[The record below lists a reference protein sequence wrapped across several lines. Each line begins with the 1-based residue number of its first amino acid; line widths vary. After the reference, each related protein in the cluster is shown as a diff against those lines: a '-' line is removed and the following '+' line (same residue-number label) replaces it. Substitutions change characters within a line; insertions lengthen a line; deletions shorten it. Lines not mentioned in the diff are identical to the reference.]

1 MLTRRQWL
9 AALPV
14 ARVAALNAAET
25 PRPLGVRLYSVRGN
39 LHQEADKTLKAIARI
54 GYREVEGYNR
64 LETITLGPR
73 IKDAGLAVRSCRTE
87 TPLITADWE
96 NYPEYKQVTLTEAI
110 DSVAGAGVEYF
121 LMGYIAP
128 GARGDAEDFYRRTA
142 DRMSAAAELCRKSG
156 LKFAWQNHAFEFEGQ
171 PGHRP
176 VDIYKERLDQK
187 LVGLELNVFWAS
199 VAGQDPLW
207 LLKEWKGR
215 VPLLQLNDKAK
226 KANAEPH
233 QFSENVG
240 LGAYVE
246 AGAGDVD
253 FPAILKAAPA
263 AGVKVQFVGQDETS
277 GDPIESLRRSFA
289 YLNRIT

>member
-14 ARVAALNAAET
+14 ARVAAVNAAET

-156 LKFAWQNHAFEFEGQ
+156 LKFAWQNHAFEFEGR
-171 PGHRP
+171 PGFRAI
-176 VDIYKERLDQK
+176 DFFKARLDPK
-187 LVGLELNVFWAS
+187 LVRLELDPFWAS
-199 VAGQDPLW
+199 LAGQDPIQ
-207 LLKEWKGR
+207 LLKDWKGR
-215 VPLLQLNDKAK
+215 VSLLHLNDKAK
-226 KANAEPH
+226 GVPS
-233 QFSENVG
+233 QFSETIG
-240 LGAYVE
+240 QGAWAEPGSGALDLRAIVKAARA
-246 AGAGDVD
+246 AGAQH
-253 FPAILKAAPA
+253 FFA
-263 AGVKVQFVGQDETS
+263 GQDDS
-277 GDPIESLRRSFA
+277 AGDPLDGLRGSFS
-289 YLNRIT
+289 YLQKLVS